1 MLQTLINNSCLVTIS
16 DMEWTKK
23 TSDLKVFPLDKYTNE
38 QIQYGQNYKFVFS
51 STAGQELRLQLHMT
65 KDTH

>member
-1 MLQTLINNSCLVTIS
+1 
-16 DMEWTKK
+16 MEWTKK
-23 TSDLKVFPLDKYTNE
+23 TSDLKVFPLDKYTNK